1 MTKLSIFWKTHRLG
15 MVYGVIWGMIALRLL
30 SGVLHQHPE
39 LRWTFFMSA
48 IIAGLAVTAI
58 MRFRLKGRSEGVA
71 LWQAPLSL
79 IIGMTFFGMISSL
92 LEALWKSA
100 HGVIARPTLVG
111 LILDNPL
118 KTLIPLIL
126 IGTPL
131 VFLASLNTWHLWKQ
145 VNRQQALNP

>member
-1 MTKLSIFWKTHRLG
+1 MTKLSAFWKNHRYG
-15 MVYGVIWGMIALRLL
+15 VVYGIIWAIIAIRLL
-30 SGVLHQHPE
+30 SGVLHVYPE
-39 LRWTFFMSA
+39 LKWTFFISA
-48 IIAGLAVTAI
+48 LITGIAVAAI
-58 MRFRLKGRSEGVA
+58 MRRRLKGRTEGVA

-79 IIGMTFFGMISSL
+79 IIGMAIFGTISSL
-92 LEALWKSA
+92 LELLWSSV
-100 HGVIARPTLVG
+100 HGIIARPTL
-111 LILDNPL
+111 IAPFLDSPI